1 MSVLFDRRLGLATL
15 LLVCFFTFVFGLGRQ
30 AITDADEAFYAEAS
44 REMVESGDWL
54 TPKFNYQNRWEK
66 PVLYYWLTSATYL
79 ITGPTEFAARLWAAL
94 SGVGLVMLAWGIG
107 RRMTGREDMA
117 WLTGAIVATSFGY
130 FSMARSALPD
140 LPLTFCITLGIWA
153 TMCAVDAA
161 GSESQPRRAGPSGP
175 AGPWWAL
182 AGFGAGAG
190 FLTKGPVA
198 LVVPAVVLLP
208 IAWRERRRLLL
219 DARGIALAAVIAALV
234 GLPWYVAMWREHGG
248 AYLQSFFVGDNLERF
263 SSERFNDAR
272 PFWFYLPV
280 LIGGLMPWSVYLV
293 AFSGDGLARLRARTL
308 RLSDTDWRLLIWAAM
323 PVLFFTV
330 SIGKQPRYILPVLPP
345 LAVFVA
351 RGIIERLGHQRD
363 RLLAAATWITAIV
376 YVVLAVAFVR
386 MEPLLNTTS
395 PLTTWIGVG
404 LLGCSGIVLAGVA
417 ATSSWRRLPIAGTIA
432 GVLVLLSVWFGALA
446 GSRPEPVEQMA
457 ALIHSHRSA
466 QEPIGVLDVFTRNL
480 GFYTGAPR
488 MQLFGTEQAGVFL
501 HSPER
506 VLLVLRSADV
516 PAVAAAS
523 GLTLRTLGEVR
534 YLNTAN
540 IRLRTLLR
548 PDPSAEI
555 EMISLVT
562 NR

>member
-1 MSVLFDRRLGLATL
+1 MSFDRRLGVATL
-15 LLVCFFTFVFGLGRQ
+15 LLLCFFTFVLGLGRQ

-54 TPKFNYQNRWEK
+54 TPRFNYQNRWEK

-94 SGVGLVMLAWGIG
+94 SGVGLALLAWGIG
-107 RRMTGREDMA
+107 RQTTGRDDIA
-117 WLTGAIVATSFGY
+117 WLTGAVVATSFGY

-153 TMCAVDAA
+153 TMRAVDAA
-161 GSESQPRRAGPSGP
+161 DQRRANPSGP
-175 AGPWWAL
+175 ASAIKWWAL

-190 FLTKGPVA
+190 FLMKGPVA

-208 IAWRERRRLLL
+208 LAWRERRRLQL
-219 DARGIALAAVIAALV
+219 DVRGIVLGAVIAAAI
-234 GLPWYVAMWREHGG
+234 GLPWYVAMWREHGY
-248 AYLQSFFVGDNLERF
+248 AYFQSFFVGDNLERF
-263 SSERFNDAR
+263 TSERFNDAR

-280 LIGGLMPWSVYLV
+280 LLGGLMPWSVYLV
-293 AFSGDGLARLRARTL
+293 AFCGDGLARLRRRTL
-308 RLSDTDWRLLIWAAM
+308 RLSDIDWRLLIWAAM

-363 RLLAAATWITAIV
+363 RLLAAATWITVIV
-376 YVVLAVAFVR
+376 YAVLALVFVR
-386 MEPLLNTTS
+386 MAPLLVNS
-395 PLTTWIGVG
+395 YPLATWISVC
-404 LLGCSGIVLAGVA
+404 LLGCSAIALAGIA
-417 ATSSWRRLPIAGTIA
+417 ATSSWRVLPVGTSVA
-432 GVLVLLSVWFGALA
+432 GVLFLVSVWFGVLA
-446 GSRPEPVEQMA
+446 GNRPEPVEQMA
-457 ALIHSHRSA
+457 ALIHSHRAA

-480 GFYTGAPR
+480 GFYTRAPR
-488 MQLFGTEQAGVFL
+488 MQLFGVEQAGMFL

-516 PAVAAAS
+516 PAVAAQS
-523 GLTLRTLGEVR
+523 GLRLNTLGEVR

-540 IRLRTLLR
+540 IRVRTLLR
-548 PDPSAEI
+548 TDPSAEI
-555 EMISLVT
+555 EVISLVT